1 MHQFLIGSLLL
12 ILAAC
17 SPLGTTTPA
26 NAPAVAPTVEVPQ
39 PTLASSATPAPATA
53 TTSAVTVLPA
63 SAVSLQVLSPQDG
76 AIVNTQQ
83 VTVTGTASPGAV
95 VSVNDDILVVGPDG
109 QFHDTVTLDEG
120 PNVIE
125 IVASNTSGSE
135 TSLEL
140 AVTYEP

>member
-1 MHQFLIGSLLL
+1 MRHFVIGSLLL
-12 ILAAC
+12 VLAAC
-17 SPLGTTTPA
+17 SPLQTTTPA
-26 NAPAVAPTVEVPQ
+26 NTPPVAPTVGVPQ
-39 PTLASSATPAPATA
+39 PTLASSAPPAPAATA
-53 TTSAVTVLPA
+53 AAATVPPA

-83 VTVTGTASPGAV
+83 VSVTGAASPGAV
-95 VSVNDDILVVGPDG
+95 VSVNDDILLVGPDG